1 MYQKP
6 DDIHNDWVREKLT
19 EYWDT
24 YDRVHENLLEAAQKS
39 KNYTDAKRGAKEKQF
54 KVGMD
59 VMLHWPAIKVGEN
72 KKFTSQWMPG
82 WKVKEV
88 ISDKNVII
96 THEDGKRQHL
106 VHVDRLKPYLLPKYT
121 SNGQALPKA
130 DEKRSNTKTEEEKV
144 PEKWE
149 NNKKVPEKLENTKKV
164 PKKVSNEKVMKQVI
178 RYPGLK
184 SDVLK
189 FTSSYF
195 DKDQRDNSRYNLR
208 KINRVNYTNQV
219 HE

>member
-1 MYQKP
+1 MGTKFCTKYLENGSTTAWEDLIMPLQFHLNTSYHKAIKEIPFFLTYLRDPKLPSSNMYQKP

-82 WKVKEV
+82 WKVKKV
-88 ISDKNVII
+88 VSDKNDII

-121 SNGQALPKA
+121 SNGQALPKV
-130 DEKRSNTKTEEEKV
+130 DEKRSNTKT
-144 PEKWE
+144 
-149 NNKKVPEKLENTKKV
+149 
-164 PKKVSNEKVMKQVI
+164 
-178 RYPGLK
+178 
-184 SDVLK
+184 
-189 FTSSYF
+189 
-195 DKDQRDNSRYNLR
+195 
-208 KINRVNYTNQV
+208 
-219 HE
+219 